1 MKIVNARFGG
11 GIDCLVDVPEELLEE
26 EIIRVCL
33 QPIVENAIS
42 HGLGR
47 GGSGGCISV
56 KIRRREDIIFAE
68 VEDDG
73 VGMEPARL
81 EEVRR
86 KLAEPPGG
94 RDGAENGNV
103 GLKNIHDRLRLYY
116 GEEYGITIES
126 ILGEGTRVM
135 LSYPCG
141 FSGKDRPQELIQAA
155 DGRQR
160 I

>member
-56 KIRRREDIIFAE
+56 QN
-68 VEDDG
+68 
-73 VGMEPARL
+73 
-81 EEVRR
+81 
-86 KLAEPPGG
+86 PP
-94 RDGAENGNV
+94 
-103 GLKNIHDRLRLYY
+103 
-116 GEEYGITIES
+116 
-126 ILGEGTRVM
+126 
-135 LSYPCG
+135 P
-141 FSGKDRPQELIQAA
+141 
-155 DGRQR
+155 
-160 I
+160 